1 MAYPKIKLG
10 NSVLIDLTSDTVSPE
25 NLKQG
30 ETAHDKRGESIVGTY
45 TPVSPEIPTPTIS
58 VADSGLITAQCGD
71 KSATH
76 QLSST
81 DDADFVSANIKNGVT
96 IFGTAGTYDGG
107 GIAHAPTISV
117 SDNGLV
123 TAECGGESATH
134 QLSAS
139 DDADFISANIKN
151 GVTIF
156 GIAGTYDGGGSGSN
170 IQTGTM
176 TLDTVQTLPTI
187 TVSGTCSHVLVYPS
201 DGQTIDTNNVF
212 FLYADAANAGAD
224 AYSIGG
230 NSITGNTYGEGTLPV
245 SRRTVFNDG
254 SIRLGTPPTIQ
265 WAAGNYTWLAW

>member
-10 NSVLIDLTSDTVSPE
+10 ESVLIDLTSDTVAPE

-45 TPVSPEIPTPTIS
+45 APVSPEIPTPTIT
-58 VADSGLITAQCGD
+58 VADSGTITAECGD

-76 QLSST
+76 QLSSA

-96 IFGTAGTYDGG
+96 IFGQTGTYDGG
-107 GIAHAPTISV
+107 GVVHTPTISV
-117 SDNGLV
+117 ADSGLI

-134 QLSAS
+134 QLSS
-139 DDADFISANIKN
+139 TDDAEFIASNIKN

-156 GIAGTYDGGGSGSN
+156 GIAGTYDGGGIGNN

-187 TVSGTCSHVLVYPS
+187 TVSGTCSHVLVYPTN
-201 DGQTIDTNNVF
+201 GQTIDTNNVF
-212 FLYADAANAGAD
+212 FLYADAATAGAD

-230 NSITGNTYGEGTLPV
+230 GSVTGNTYGEGTLPA
-245 SRRTVFNDG
+245 SRRTKFDDG
-254 SIRLGTPPTIQ
+254 LIRLGTPPTIQ

>member
-10 NSVLIDLTSDTVSPE
+10 ESVLIDLTSDTVAPG

-45 TPVSPEIPTPTIS
+45 APESPEIPTPTIT
-58 VADSGLITAQCGD
+58 VADSGLITAECGD

-81 DDADFVSANIKNGVT
+81 DDADFIASNIKNGVT
-96 IFGTAGTYDGG
+96 IFGQTGTYDGG
-107 GIAHAPTISV
+107 GVVHAPTISV
-117 SDNGLV
+117 ADSGLI

-134 QLSAS
+134 QLSSA
-139 DDADFISANIKN
+139 DDADFIAANIKN
-151 GVTIF
+151 GITVF
-156 GIAGTYDGGGSGSN
+156 GLTGTYEGGGSGNN

-176 TLDTVQTLPTI
+176 TLDSAKALPVI
-187 TVSGTCSHVLVYPS
+187 TVTGTCSHVLVYPS
-201 DGQTIDTNNVF
+201 DGQTINTNNVF

-230 NSITGNTYGEGTLPV
+230 NSITGNTYGESTL
-245 SRRTVFNDG
+245 SAARRTAFNDG
-254 SIRLGTPPTIQ
+254 SIRLGTPPATQ
-265 WAAGNYTWLAW
+265 WGPGNYTWLAW